1 MKELL
6 KAIYTRWTTIV
17 GATPLYNTEAPEE
30 ATFPYGV
37 ITIIGDDPDFGFD
50 GDLDEDVMFQF
61 NIFSDAATN
70 EAALDLFEL
79 VKTAFD
85 KFDLVITG
93 ATTIS
98 LVRQPANL
106 QKIEEVW
113 QITVTYMIQYEI

>member
-1 MKELL
+1 MEELF
-6 KAIYTRWTTIV
+6 KAIYTRWATIV
-17 GATPLYNTEAPEE
+17 GATPLYNTQGPEK
-30 ATFPYGV
+30 ATFPYGTV
-37 ITIIGDDPDFGFD
+37 TIIGDNPDFGFD
-50 GDLDEDVMFQF
+50 GDLDESVMFQF
-61 NIFSDAATN
+61 NIFSKNATC

-98 LVRQPANL
+98 LVRQLANL